1 MPAVIG
7 WCSPITAL
15 LHACLPVRWWIRFAA
30 GTTIKYFRGCRPTGK
45 PRRLKRA
52 TGTFLRAG
60 APFRARACRDWLV
73 QSHNRTAT
81 CVPARSVVD
90 SLCCGKAT
98 VVETAHW
105 AVSKSHL
112 SNPQSP
118 SAKPEGHSFW
128 NVLLFWWKVVD
139 SNHRSHRRQIY
150 SLFPLATRET
160 FHINFYQL
168 DWSWWTDLNP
178 RPADYK
184 SAALPT
190 ELHQHFIKSSCLSDL
205 FSIPHA
211 GVFVNRFVRN
221 YCILFFRSI
230 ESDTCCRTV
239 SSALDKSG

>member
-1 MPAVIG
+1 MLRLGRVPNLSV
-7 WCSPITAL
+7 WCSPIVSL
-15 LHACLPVRWWIRFAA
+15 PHACLPVRWWIRFHCGA
-30 GTTIKYFRGCRPTGK
+30 TIKYFRGCRPTGK
-45 PRRLKRA
+45 
-52 TGTFLRAG
+52 
-60 APFRARACRDWLV
+60 
-73 QSHNRTAT
+73 
-81 CVPARSVVD
+81 
-90 SLCCGKAT
+90 AT
-98 VVETAHW
+98 VVETIHRM
-105 AVSKSHL
+105 VSKSHL
-112 SNPQSP
+112 SNPQPP
-118 SAKPEGHSFW
+118 SAKTEKGHSFW

-190 ELHQHFIKSSCLSDL
+190 ELHQRFIKSSCLSDL
-205 FSIPHA
+205 FSIPHT

>member
-1 MPAVIG
+1 MRPYGITSQTAIYRCKRLCRLISLSNNLFFPSDRARAIV
-7 WCSPITAL
+7 WCSPITVL
-15 LHACLPVRWWIRFAA
+15 PHACLPVRWWIRFAA

-52 TGTFLRAG
+52 TGTFLRAD

-118 SAKPEGHSFW
+118 SAKTEKGHSFW

-160 FHINFYQL
+160 FHIQL
-168 DWSWWTDLNP
+168 
-178 RPADYK
+178 PA
-184 SAALPT
+184 
-190 ELHQHFIKSSCLSDL
+190 
-205 FSIPHA
+205 
-211 GVFVNRFVRN
+211 
-221 YCILFFRSI
+221 
-230 ESDTCCRTV
+230 
-239 SSALDKSG
+239 

>member
-7 WCSPITAL
+7 WCSPTTAL

-112 SNPQSP
+112 SNPQPP
-118 SAKPEGHSFW
+118 SAKTEKGHSFW

-160 FHINFYQL
+160 FHIQL
-168 DWSWWTDLNP
+168 
-178 RPADYK
+178 PA
-184 SAALPT
+184 
-190 ELHQHFIKSSCLSDL
+190 
-205 FSIPHA
+205 
-211 GVFVNRFVRN
+211 
-221 YCILFFRSI
+221 
-230 ESDTCCRTV
+230 
-239 SSALDKSG
+239 

>member
-1 MPAVIG
+1 MKPERLFGFRIGRVPAVIG
-7 WCSPITAL
+7 
-15 LHACLPVRWWIRFAA
+15 
-30 GTTIKYFRGCRPTGK
+30 YCRPWSHCHTPACPSGGGFASV
-45 PRRLKRA
+45 A
-52 TGTFLRAG
+52 TE
-60 APFRARACRDWLV
+60 
-73 QSHNRTAT
+73 
-81 CVPARSVVD
+81 
-90 SLCCGKAT
+90 AT

-112 SNPQSP
+112 SNPQPP
-118 SAKPEGHSFW
+118 SAKTEKGHSFW

-190 ELHQHFIKSSCLSDL
+190 ELHQRFIKSSCLSDL

-211 GVFVNRFVRN
+211 GVFVNRFIRN